1 MATILLVDDH
11 PDIRDA
17 LRSMLESDRHTV
29 VEAKDGH
36 EAIASWQAHKADLVL
51 TDFSMPG
58 LNGLDVIQA
67 IATEHPDTPI
77 ILMSG
82 AFGNDSLPPWLA
94 QFPSARFLQKP
105 FTNATLRQSIS
116 ESFRTEPKT

>member
-29 VEAKDGH
+29 VEAEDGRD
-36 EAIASWQAHKADLVL
+36 AIAAWQAHKADLVL

-58 LNGLDVIQA
+58 LDGRDVIQA
-67 IATEHPDTPI
+67 IATTHPDTPI

-82 AFGNDSLPPWLA
+82 AFGTDSPPPWLA
-94 QFPSARFLQKP
+94 QFPSARFLKKP
-105 FTNATLRQSIS
+105 FTNATLRQSIR
-116 ESFRTEPKT
+116 EAFRTESKT